1 MSLKPLHD
9 SILELLKK
17 VPTDGT
23 FGQEEVINRLSRTS
37 KAKFSSFDLSAATD
51 RLPLKVQEDILS
63 LFIGRKMAYLWSCI
77 LNIPFYYKGE
87 YIKYSVG
94 QPMGAYSS

>member
-1 MSLKPLHD
+1 VKDVAGKSRVVGITNYWIQVSLKPLHD

-23 FGQEEVINRLSRTS
+23 FGQEEVINRLSQTS

-63 LFIGRKMAYLWSCI
+63 LFIGRKMAYL
-77 LNIPFYYKGE
+77 
-87 YIKYSVG
+87 
-94 QPMGAYSS
+94 